1 MFLEVPFVCNN
12 HVRLTIVPRYEGEK
26 QLFTPTL
33 LAVAVRAVDW
43 SPNVAVVMIAGN
55 VLAIVLAKLTVQKPN
70 EGPAAPA
77 ASFFGGFSLGAVI
90 GTLCLGHAFGAG
102 AILGLTQLGAL

>member
-1 MFLEVPFVCNN
+1 M
-12 HVRLTIVPRYEGEK
+12 
-26 QLFTPTL
+26 FTPTL

-43 SPNVAVVMIAGN
+43 SPNVAVVMIACN
-55 VLAIVLAKLTVQKPN
+55 VLAMVFAKLTVQKPN

-77 ASFFGGFSLGAVI
+77 ASFFGDFSLGAVL
-90 GTLCLGHAFGAG
+90 GTWCLGHAFGAG